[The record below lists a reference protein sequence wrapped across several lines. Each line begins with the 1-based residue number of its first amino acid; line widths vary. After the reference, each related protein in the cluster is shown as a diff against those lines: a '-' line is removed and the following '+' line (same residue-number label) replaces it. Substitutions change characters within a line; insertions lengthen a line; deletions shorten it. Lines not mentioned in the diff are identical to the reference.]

1 MTTNSQ
7 DEQSIGS
14 LFKLIHDRIK
24 VNADSDLKR
33 HGLTLTQSR
42 VLVYLEAAGGTATQK
57 ELEDHLR
64 VSHPTVTGI
73 VSRMEQNGF
82 LETHTD
88 PSDRRNKIVS
98 ITRRAD
104 LTGRDMTDAICQFEK
119 KLVSGLSE
127 NELSELKRM
136 LIIILSNL

>member
-1 MTTNSQ
+1 MTLNQQ
-7 DEQSIGS
+7 DEQSIGC

-24 VNADSDLKR
+24 VNADADLKR

-42 VLVYLEAAGGTATQK
+42 VLVYLESAGGTATQK
-57 ELEDHLR
+57 ELEEHLR

-82 LETHTD
+82 LRTQTD
-88 PSDRRNKIVS
+88 SCDRRNKIVS
-98 ITRRAD
+98 IAD
-104 LTGRDMTDAICQFEK
+104 KAYLTGRDMTDAISEFEK

-127 NELSELKRM
+127 QELSELKRM
-136 LIIILSNL
+136 LGIILSNL